1 MKNLPPEPSEGAAET
16 QGDRAQ
22 GNDELEKYDEVGP
35 QDDAVIGRAF
45 KGSLVVL
52 GACAVLAVLGYLWT
66 QRPREASPELVISP
80 ETPEAVTREST
91 APAVVFTEITE
102 AAGISFRQFNGAYGD
117 KLLPETMGSGAA
129 FLDYD
134 GDGDQDLFLVNATRW
149 AWAKGAEG
157 GSGPALY
164 ENDGTGNFSDV
175 SAQAGVDSPI
185 YGTGVA
191 IGDYDGD
198 GHVDVFLGAVGSN
211 RLLRNRG
218 GVFEDVTSL
227 AKVGGD
233 PEEWSTSAAFFDYDR
248 DGDLDLFVCNYV
260 QWSKEID
267 FELDFRLTG
276 VGRAYGPPQSY
287 QGTFPYLYRNEGD
300 GTFLDVSQASGVRVV
315 NTATGVPVA
324 KSLALVPTDVDGDG
338 WVDLLVSNDTVQ
350 NFFYRNQSDGTFEEV
365 GEFFGF
371 AYDRNGNATGAMGV
385 DSAYYRN
392 DHNLGFFVG
401 NFANEMSSVYVSQD
415 DPSFF
420 VDDSISEGIGA
431 PSRLALTFGLFL
443 FDYDLDGR
451 LDLLQANGHL
461 EEEIETV
468 DPSQK
473 YRQKPQLFWN
483 AGPDEGFVLMEAVAS
498 DFEQEIVGRGAAY
511 GDIDGD
517 GDLDIL
523 LTQVAG
529 PPLLLRNDQSLG
541 HHWLRVSLVGAPPNR
556 GAIGAWVEIEAGGQ
570 TQRRQ
575 VMPTRSYLSQVELP
589 LTFGLGSFDT
599 VDRLEVLWP
608 DGHRQKVTPDG
619 VDRLLSIRREVSP

>member
-1 MKNLPPEPSEGAAET
+1 MKNLPPKDRTGAARA
-16 QGDRAQ
+16 QGDQAQ
-22 GNDELEKYDEVGP
+22 GNDELEEFPEVGP

-52 GACAVLAVLGYLWT
+52 GGFAVLAVLGYLWT
-66 QRPREASPELVISP
+66 QRTREVSPEQVISP
-80 ETPEAVTREST
+80 ETPEAVTQEST
-91 APAVVFTEITE
+91 APTIAFTEITE

-134 GDGDQDLFLVNATRW
+134 GDGDQDLLLVNATRW
-149 AWAKGAEG
+149 AWAPSAEA

-164 ENDGTGNFSDV
+164 ENDGVGGFSDV
-175 SAQAGVDSPI
+175 SEQTGVDSPL

-191 IGDYDGD
+191 VGDYDGD
-198 GHVDVFLGAVGSN
+198 GHVDLFLGAVGGN
-211 RLLRNRG
+211 RLLRNQD
-218 GVFEDVTSL
+218 GVFEDVTSR
-227 AKVGGD
+227 AGVGGD
-233 PEEWSTSAAFFDYDR
+233 PQEWSTSAAFFDYDQ

-260 QWSKEID
+260 QWTKEID

-300 GTFLDVSQASGVRVV
+300 GTFLDVSQQSGIQVV
-315 NTATGVPVA
+315 NSATGVPIA
-324 KSLALVPTDVDGDG
+324 KSLALAPVDVDGDG
-338 WVDLLVSNDTVQ
+338 WMDLLISNDTVQ
-350 NFFYRNQSDGTFEEV
+350 NFFYRNKGDGTFEEV
-365 GEFFGF
+365 GEYFGF

-431 PSRLALTFGLFL
+431 PSRLRLTFGLFL

-473 YRQKPQLFWN
+473 YRQSPQLFWN
-483 AGPDEGFVLMEAVAS
+483 AGPDEGFVLMESKES
-498 DFEQEIVGRGAAY
+498 DFDQAIVGRGATY

-517 GDLDIL
+517 GDLDVL

-541 HHWLRVSLVGAPPNR
+541 HHWLRVSLVGGSGNR
-556 GAIGAWVEIEAGGQ
+556 DAIGAWVEVEAGGL

-575 VMPTRSYLSQVELP
+575 VMPSRSYLSQVELP
-589 LTFGLGSFDT
+589 LTFGLGSSSI
-599 VDRLEVLWP
+599 VDRLEVVWP
-608 DGHRQKVTPDG
+608 DGHRQKVNPDG
-619 VDRLLSIRREVSP
+619 VDRLLSIRREATP